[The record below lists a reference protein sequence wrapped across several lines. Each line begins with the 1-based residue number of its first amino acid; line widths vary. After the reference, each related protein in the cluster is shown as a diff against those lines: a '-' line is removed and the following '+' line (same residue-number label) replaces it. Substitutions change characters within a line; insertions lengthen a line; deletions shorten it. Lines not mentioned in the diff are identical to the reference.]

1 MALTRSTVRASLA
14 SAATPADGIA
24 SANRLICGDASAG
37 MFVTL
42 FYAQLDPSTAE
53 LTYVNAGHNPAI
65 VCSTHEKECRWLERT
80 GLILGVDDVAVYTQR
95 TIRLEPGDFV
105 VLYTD
110 GVIDAVH
117 DDAPDEC
124 FGEER
129 LYELLAAHRHEPM
142 AQIVAALEDAL
153 RDFTGPALPF
163 DDVAIVAIKRL

>member
-1 MALTRSTVRASLA
+1 
-14 SAATPADGIA
+14 
-24 SANRLICGDASAG
+24 
-37 MFVTL
+37 
-42 FYAQLDPSTAE
+42 
-53 LTYVNAGHNPAI
+53 
-65 VCSTHEKECRWLERT
+65 
-80 GLILGVDDVAVYTQR
+80 
-95 TIRLEPGDFV
+95 V